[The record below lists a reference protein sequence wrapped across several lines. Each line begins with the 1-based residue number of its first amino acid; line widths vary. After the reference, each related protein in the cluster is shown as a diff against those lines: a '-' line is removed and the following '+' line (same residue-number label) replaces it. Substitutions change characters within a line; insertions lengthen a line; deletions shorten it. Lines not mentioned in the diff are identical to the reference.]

1 MSEKYIVGRLFDQTD
16 LILFDELEAA
26 VMVRDQSNQNRLP
39 RSMENQVFRIT
50 CVDAP
55 ATLPSPTEKELAT
68 RLLIRVGLLLL
79 DGGLSPD
86 YYSQQ
91 EIEQDNAKRKRH
103 T

>member
-68 RLLIRVGLLLL
+68 RLLLLLPG
-79 DGGLSPD
+79 GGLSPD